1 MAAGRRRLL
10 LPLAPSRHPCPN
22 PSTLPQR
29 GRSPSAPRLLEH
41 LLDALAALRVLR
53 QARVRLLV
61 PLDHLLRL
69 LLPDGLVRVVP
80 DLESLN
86 ALLLGPVDAEE
97 VPRVEGVDGDG
108 PVELARGA
116 PDEGLLP

>member
-61 PLDHLLRL
+61 PLDHLLLL
-69 LLPDGLVRVVP
+69 LLPHGLVLVVP
-80 DLESLN
+80 DVEGLD
-86 ALLLGPVDAEE
+86 ALLLGAEDAEE
-97 VPRVEGVDGDG
+97 VPGVEGVDGDG
-108 PVELARGA
+108 PVKHARRA
-116 PDEGLLP
+116 